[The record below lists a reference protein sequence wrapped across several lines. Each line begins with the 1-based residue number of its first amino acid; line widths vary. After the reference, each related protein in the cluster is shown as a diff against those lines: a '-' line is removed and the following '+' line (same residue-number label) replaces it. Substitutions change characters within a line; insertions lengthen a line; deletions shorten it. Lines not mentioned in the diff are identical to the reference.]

1 MDQLDAIT
9 LLYLSEKLDGTEPL
23 LDCAH
28 TFQQTRAELKTA
40 LEKEESNR
48 LTNTINNGSFHF

>member
-9 LLYLSEKLDGTEPL
+9 LLYLGKNWDGKGSL

-28 TFQQTRAELKTA
+28 TFLQTREELKKS
-40 LEKEESNR
+40 LEHEKGEKMV
-48 LTNTINNGSFHF
+48 NGGLHF